1 MLRALV
7 VLLLL
12 ANLAF
17 WAWSTGALQAFG
29 LAPASE
35 RDPQRLAQQIQPEAV
50 RVLPAAA
57 ALAALSEARAASA
70 ASAPSSK
77 GIAARG
83 ALMCLEAGP
92 FTAARVEAAERAL
105 VAAAVPEGSWIRI
118 DQDVSAQYA
127 VVLGPF
133 ADRDAAKKAS
143 DELRRLELPFETLD
157 LPADSAGAKPQPG
170 LALGH
175 YDGRSAADAALAIF
189 SQRGVH
195 SARSAVLR
203 PAGSESRLRVDNAT
217 PALADRLRALS
228 DPALGA
234 GFAPCA
240 AATAAR

>member
-1 MLRALV
+1 V
-7 VLLLL
+7 
-12 ANLAF
+12 LAF
-17 WAWSTGALQAFG
+17 WAWSAGALQAFG

-57 ALAALSEARAASA
+57 ALASLNAASA
-70 ASAPSSK
+70 ASAPSGK

-83 ALMCLEAGP
+83 ALVCLEAGP

-105 VAAAVPEGSWIRI
+105 AAAAVPEGSWIRI
-118 DQDVSAQYA
+118 DQDLPAQYA

-133 ADRDAAKKAS
+133 ADRDAGKKTS
-143 DELRRLELPFETLD
+143 DELRRLELAFETLE
-157 LPADSAGAKPQPG
+157 LPAESAGAKPQPG
-170 LALGH
+170 LALGR
-175 YDGRSAADAALAIF
+175 YDGRSAADAALASF
-189 SQRGVH
+189 SQRGVR
-195 SARSAVLR
+195 SARSAMLR

-228 DPALGA
+228 DAALGA

-240 AATAAR
+240 AATATR

>member
-57 ALAALSEARAASA
+57 ALASLSAASA
-70 ASAPSSK
+70 ASAPIGK

-83 ALMCLEAGP
+83 TLVCLEAGP

-118 DQDVSAQYA
+118 DQDVSAQYT

-157 LPADSAGAKPQPG
+157 LPADSAGAKPQPA

>member
-17 WAWSTGALQAFG
+17 WAWSIGALQAFG
-29 LAPASE
+29 LVPASE

-50 RVLPAAA
+50 RVVPAAA
-57 ALAALSEARAASA
+57 ALASLNAASA
-70 ASAPSSK
+70 ASAPGGK

-83 ALMCLEAGP
+83 ALVCLEAGP

-203 PAGSESRLRVDNAT
+203 PAGSESRLRADNAT

-240 AATAAR
+240 TATAAR